1 MMNMDFYRPGT
12 SLLHRLDPRAK
23 LFLLLP
29 TLACFFLSMPV
40 WLLAAYAAAIMVLVA
55 LSLGPRELIPP
66 LKAIAPVLILICLLT
81 PPFHRQGAALIRV
94 QQVTILT
101 ADGARETVLMILRF
115 FGITFGFFAVV
126 RTISLDELVLSLRW
140 FGLPY
145 SGCLVVI
152 IALRTMPSLAG
163 TWRNVM
169 YAHRLRAGATEEG
182 RRRKIIATYLP
193 VLTSLLIEAVKGIPV
208 LAMVLESRGF
218 GRRAPRT
225 SLAELRSGRAFAAHI
240 VACAVLT
247 LLLVWPAFVRF

>member
-12 SLLHRLDPRAK
+12 SFLHRFDPRAK

-29 TLACFFLSMPV
+29 MFVCFFLSLPV
-40 WLLAAYAAAIMVLVA
+40 WLLGAYSVAVMVVVA
-55 LSLGPRELIPP
+55 LSLGPRELLPP

-81 PPFHRQGAALIRV
+81 PPFHRQGSALVRV
-94 QQVTILT
+94 FQVTLLT
-101 ADGARETVLMILRF
+101 ADGARETLLMVLRF

-145 SGCLVVI
+145 PGCLVVI

-169 YAHRLRAGATEEG
+169 DAHRLRAGAAEEG
-182 RRRKIIATYLP
+182 RRRKIVATYLP

-208 LAMVLESRGF
+208 LAMALESRGF
-218 GRRAPRT
+218 GKRTPRT
-225 SLAELRSGRAFAAHI
+225 SFAELRSGRQFYRHIALCAA
-240 VACAVLT
+240 LT
-247 LLLVWPAFVRF
+247 LLFVWPAFVLL